1 MNNNVRYFR
10 KRYNISVEEIAR
22 LLNKTPRAITAK
34 ENGRIKWSKEEMK
47 AVTKLIKTRDERVS
61 KKMIFFTDFVSEL
74 AT

>member
-1 MNNNVRYFR
+1 MDNNVRYFR

-34 ENGRIKWSKEEMK
+34 ENGRIKWSKSEMR
-47 AVTKLIKTRDERVS
+47 AVTKLFKSRDERVS
-61 KKMIFFTDFVSEL
+61 RKMIFDTDFVSEL

>member
-34 ENGRIKWSKEEMK
+34 ENGRIKWSKAEMK
-47 AVTKLIKTRDERVS
+47 A
-61 KKMIFFTDFVSEL
+61 KKMIFDTDFVSEL